1 MLPPLKRVNRMKY
14 KQLERCY
21 KNVLSQRDRY
31 HDTCV
36 DLENKIEVLENAILA
51 MNQMG
56 NIDKQKVRECYE
68 MVKLGL
74 VT

>member
-1 MLPPLKRVNRMKY
+1 MEY
-14 KQLERCY
+14 EQLERCY
-21 KNVLSQRDRY
+21 KNVLSQRNRY

-36 DLENKIEVLENAILA
+36 DLEVKIETLETAILA
-51 MNQMG
+51 MNKMG
-56 NIDKQKVRECYE
+56 IIDKQKVRECYE

>member
-1 MLPPLKRVNRMKY
+1 MQYDQLK
-14 KQLERCY
+14 RCY

-36 DLENKIEVLENAILA
+36 ELEHKIETLEAAILA

-68 MVKLGL
+68 LVKLEL
-74 VT
+74 TQK